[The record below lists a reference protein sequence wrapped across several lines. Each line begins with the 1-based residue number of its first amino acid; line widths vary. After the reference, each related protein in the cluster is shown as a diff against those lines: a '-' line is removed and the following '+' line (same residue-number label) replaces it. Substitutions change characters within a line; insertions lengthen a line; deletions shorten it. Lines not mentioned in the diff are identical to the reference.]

1 MENQEPR
8 YFTFIE
14 VMYEINNKEKLIRF
28 RTDTL
33 NIVDSVIQTK
43 TAIFQLLQDE
53 YSRSGWL
60 DNIPSPKIKRGFI
73 KCEYLGISTVQ
84 AFKYVLDLI
93 NMYFPEAKEIEA
105 VTTRDTMQFKNI
117 IEITFK

>member
-1 MENQEPR
+1 MEKQEPR
-8 YFTFIE
+8 YITFIE
-14 VMYEINNKEKLIRF
+14 VMYEINNKEKLLRF

-43 TAIFQLLQDE
+43 AAVFQLLKDE
-53 YSRSGWL
+53 YSQAGWL
-60 DNIPSPKIKRGFI
+60 DDIPIPKIKWGLIR
-73 KCEYLGISTVQ
+73 CEYFNISTVQ

>member
-1 MENQEPR
+1 MNPR
-8 YFTFIE
+8 YITVIE
-14 VMYEINNKEKLIRF
+14 VVYEINNKEKRLRF
-28 RTDTL
+28 KTDTL
-33 NIVDSVIQTK
+33 NIVDSIIQTK
-43 TAIFQLLQDE
+43 AAVFQLLKDE
-53 YSRSGWL
+53 YSQAGWL
-60 DNIPSPKIKRGFI
+60 DDIPIPKIKRGLI
-73 KCEYLGISTVQ
+73 RCEYFNISTVQ